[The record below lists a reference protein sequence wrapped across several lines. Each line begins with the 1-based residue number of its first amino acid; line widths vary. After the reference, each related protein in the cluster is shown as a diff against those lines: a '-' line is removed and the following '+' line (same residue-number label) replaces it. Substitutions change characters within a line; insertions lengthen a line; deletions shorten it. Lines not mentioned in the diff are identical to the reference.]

1 MQSVGSWNSTTETHL
16 IPKDFSALIFHRDE
30 STWYF
35 YTLIRG
41 NDILLNTFS
50 SYQQPTCL
58 TLFLPGEGGISPLI
72 VCHVTPPGRNR
83 VKAAPVLT
91 HMEPEGWA
99 CGRHK
104 LPRCRSFLFYPNYC
118 NNLVLLNSNHRPW
131 HTAARILFLST
142 AHVLKRFPFY
152 VINPNFF
159 IITFVI
165 ATRGSK
171 GWCSSS

>member
-1 MQSVGSWNSTTETHL
+1 MAKNLAYAKCRIMKFHYRNSSNTQRL
-16 IPKDFSALIFHRDE
+16 FSLDIPPRWINLVFLYFDQGQWHTAEHIFFL
-30 STWYF
+30 STAHM
-35 YTLIRG
+35 L
-41 NDILLNTFS
+41 
-50 SYQQPTCL
+50 
-58 TLFLPGEGGISPLI
+58 
-72 VCHVTPPGRNR
+72 
-83 VKAAPVLT
+83 KAAPVLT

-171 GWCSSS
+171 GWYSSS